1 MESTEEISY
10 PPTNKQSI
18 ISLIIGIL
26 TLLLFCFGII
36 MPIPFIGF
44 ICFPTSFV
52 LGFLALTF
60 GAISL
65 RRIKKHIESGHAMA
79 WIGIVIG
86 GFIFFCIL
94 LFVIGIAS
102 LFIFSP
108 DTMQPLIDS
117 YSI

>member
-1 MESTEEISY
+1 MESNDEILY

-18 ISLIIGIL
+18 ISLILGIL
-26 TLLLFCFGII
+26 TLLIFCGGLL
-36 MPIPFIGF
+36 PIPFTGF
-44 ICFPTSFV
+44 ICFPSSFM
-52 LGFLALTF
+52 LGFLALTY

-65 RRIKKHIESGHAMA
+65 IRIKKHNESGRSMA

-94 LFVIGIAS
+94 LFVIGIVS
-102 LFIFSP
+102 IFIFAP

>member
-18 ISLIIGIL
+18 ISLIFGIL
-26 TLLLFCFGII
+26 TLLVFCGGL
-36 MPIPFIGF
+36 MPIPFTGF
-44 ICFPTSFV
+44 ICFPSSFV
-52 LGFLALTF
+52 LGFLALTY

-65 RRIKKHIESGHAMA
+65 RRIKKHNESGHSMA
-79 WIGIVIG
+79 WIGIAIG

-102 LFIFSP
+102 LFIFAP

>member
-18 ISLIIGIL
+18 ISLILGIL
-26 TLLLFCFGII
+26 TLLVFCGGL
-36 MPIPFIGF
+36 MPIPFTGF
-44 ICFPTSFV
+44 ICFPSSFV
-52 LGFLALTF
+52 LGFLALTY

-65 RRIKKHIESGHAMA
+65 RRIKKHNESGHSMA

-94 LFVIGIAS
+94 IFVIGIVS